1 MKKRILG
8 SMLVFCIFAAFM
20 PCIVQAET
28 GTKYG
33 EYLYYE
39 VNADGTGI
47 TITDCDSNASGAIV
61 IPDEIKGLPVT
72 EIGDNAFFARNAL
85 EEITIPDSVTSI
97 GDSAFYFCENL
108 KKINLPQSLEYIGDG
123 AFLNCYALESELTIP
138 DGVTS
143 IGDYTFNSCTKLKKI
158 TLPQNL
164 THIGDSAFCQ
174 CYAWEGELTIPDG
187 VTSIGND
194 TFNSCTKL
202 KKITLPQNLTH
213 IGDSAFC
220 QCYAWEGELTIPDGV
235 TSIGN
240 EAFRSC
246 DLLTSVYIP
255 ENVEYIGDDAFNE
268 CNDLAQIIVAP
279 NNTFFT
285 LQDGVLFN
293 KDKTVLIKYPE
304 NKRSDEAYIVPDG
317 VKELSMH
324 ALANNSNILG
334 IILPETLEIIGEET
348 FEDCNKLTEITIP
361 AGVTT
366 INSNPFNG
374 CDRLRKIYVN
384 GNNRNFCDENG
395 ILFDKNKTRL
405 IQYPTGRENTEYS
418 IPDTVHEISES
429 AFCYCKYLTY
439 VTIPGNV
446 TSIGMD
452 AFVGCKNLKRITI
465 SEGIISIG
473 SYAFDGCE
481 ALTNIGLPGSVTSIG
496 YGAFHRCM
504 SLTNISIPKNV
515 TSIDYNTFSGCTALT
530 DVYYSGS
537 ETEWGNIDINKYGN
551 DALKNASIHY
561 NAVGA
566 SAPKIA
572 GTPTISESQLTIPLA
587 DAEYDSDLFAVF
599 SGESGIIDCER
610 IGISAG
616 DTKKT
621 AAIPTG
627 AQTVKVFIWDSIN
640 GMKPLCEAVDVP
652 IK

>member
-39 VNADGTGI
+39 VNAEGTGI

-61 IPDEIKGLPVT
+61 IPDEIAGLPVT

-143 IGDYTFNSCTKLKKI
+143 IGDSVFMSCEKLKKI
-158 TLPQNL
+158 TLPQDLTYIGDDAFCQCYALEGELTIPDGVTSIGNSAFMSCEKLNKINLPKNL
-164 THIGDSAFCQ
+164 THIGDYAFCQ
-174 CYAWEGELTIPDG
+174 CYAWEGELTIPNG
-187 VTSIGND
+187 VTSIGD
-194 TFNSCTKL
+194 R
-202 KKITLPQNLTH
+202 
-213 IGDSAFC
+213 AFYFC
-220 QCYAWEGELTIPDGV
+220 K
-235 TSIGN
+235 
-240 EAFRSC
+240 
-246 DLLTSVYIP
+246 LLTSVYIP
-255 ENVEYIGDDAFNE
+255 ENVEYIGDNVFYACYE
-268 CNDLAQIIVAP
+268 LEQINVAS
-279 NNTFFT
+279 NNTFFVS
-285 LQDGVLFN
+285 QDGILFN

-304 NKRSDEAYIVPDG
+304 GKNSGKSYSIPNGVQELPPHAMAGCSDMSGIV
-317 VKELSMH
+317 
-324 ALANNSNILG
+324 
-334 IILPETLEIIGEET
+334 ILPETLKIIGEEA
-348 FEDCNKLTEITIP
+348 FRDCDNLTEITIP

-366 INSNPFNG
+366 INSNPFFSCNH
-374 CDRLRKIYVN
+374 LKEIHVN
-384 GNNRNFCDENG
+384 ENNPNFCDDNG
-395 ILFDKNKTRL
+395 ILFDKNKTSL
-405 IQYPTGRENTEYS
+405 ISYPPDKPYEQYS
-418 IPDTVHEISES
+418 IPDTVTSISYS
-429 AFCYCKYLTY
+429 AFNSCEHLTSMS
-439 VTIPGNV
+439 IPDNV
-446 TSIGMD
+446 TSIGTWTF
-452 AFVGCKNLKRITI
+452 AYCKKLTSVTIPNSVKSIDEYVFRNCRALQHITI
-465 SEGIISIG
+465 P
-473 SYAFDGCE
+473 
-481 ALTNIGLPGSVTSIG
+481 TSVTSIG
-496 YGAFHRCM
+496 
-504 SLTNISIPKNV
+504 S
-515 TSIDYNTFSGCTALT
+515 NTFNGCTALT

-561 NAVGA
+561 NAVGT

-572 GTPTISESQLTIPLA
+572 DTPTVSESQLTIPLA
-587 DAEYDSDLFAVF
+587 DTEYDSDLFAVF

-616 DTKKT
+616 DTEKT

-627 AQTVKVFIWDSIN
+627 TQTIKVFIWDSIN